1 MPGMQPVAY
10 KRLAAGLFWNP
21 RTRAEGLA
29 GLYHV
34 AALHVAEL
42 NGLKTFVWIFAPPS
56 QNNSAAYLKN
66 VMEWTG
72 IEDSSVPLY
81 TLVVN

>member
-1 MPGMQPVAY
+1 MQPVGY
-10 KRLAAGLFWNP
+10 KDRGVSGKFWNP

-42 NGLKTFVWIFAPPS
+42 NGLKTFAWIFAPPS

-81 TLVVN
+81 ALVAA